1 VISSSEPDAVL
12 VSGSPTA
19 RRVKRALDLVVSMIA
34 LLLVAPVLA
43 MVALAVRFEGGPG
56 VLFRQQRVGQY
67 GRIFTLY
74 KFRSRTPVVGEG
86 DTTWSI
92 DGDPRLG
99 PVGRF
104 VRATALDELPQLWNV
119 LVGDMSLVGPPPVNG
134 SVAGPDRRVRRPAR
148 PA

>member
-1 VISSSEPDAVL
+1 MDAVL

-34 LLLVAPVLA
+34 LLLVVPVLA
-43 MVALAVRFEGGPG
+43 TVALAVR
-56 VLFRQQRVGQY
+56 L
-67 GRIFTLY
+67 
-74 KFRSRTPVVGEG
+74 EG
-86 DTTWSI
+86 DTTWRI

-104 VRATALDELPQLWNV
+104 IRATALDELPQLWNV
-119 LVGDMSLVGPPPVNG
+119 LVGDMSLVGLRPGNG
-134 SVAGPDRRVRRPAR
+134 TVAGPDRRVRRPAR